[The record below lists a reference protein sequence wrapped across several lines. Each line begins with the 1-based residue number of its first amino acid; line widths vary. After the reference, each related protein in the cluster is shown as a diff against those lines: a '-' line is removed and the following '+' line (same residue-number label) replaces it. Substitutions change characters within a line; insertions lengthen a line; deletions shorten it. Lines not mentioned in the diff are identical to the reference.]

1 MLWTLEIRHYGPV
14 GDVSEAS
21 LYGNIMLLLTNCGV
35 HTGKYLDRGFKVRTE
50 QSEVRTKA

>member
-14 GDVSEAS
+14 GDVSETG

-50 QSEVRTKA
+50 QSEVCTKT